1 MGAICLRLDFPVV
14 AFIDATKG
22 KLPCTLNIS
31 SEVSVLVATVGL
43 GAAASA
49 AAEPRIIGERDGA
62 DIVTVRGI
70 EKTGSKQA
78 LPIFP
83 GISDKTAGA
92 TGLSLLKVVIP
103 PGGTAKAHV
112 HKGYKS
118 AVYLIQGR
126 VETRYGEGLKKS
138 VVNELGDFIFIP
150 ADVPHQPRNLSETE
164 PAIAIVA
171 RNAPDEQE
179 HVIAYPPDGAPQ
191 D

>member
-1 MGAICLRLDFPVV
+1 MRPKRLMTASLVFTILVV
-14 AFIDATKG
+14 SAV
-22 KLPCTLNIS
+22 TLA
-31 SEVSVLVATVGL
+31 V
-43 GAAASA
+43 
-49 AAEPRIIGERDGA
+49 AEPQIIGERDGN
-62 DIVTVRGI
+62 DIVTVRGVDQ
-70 EKTGSKQA
+70 TGSKQE

-103 PGGTAKAHV
+103 PGATAKAHV
-112 HKGYKS
+112 HKGYES

-126 VETRYGEGLKKS
+126 VETRFGDGLKKT
-138 VVNELGDFIFIP
+138 VVNEAGDFIFIP
-150 ADVPHQPRNLSETE
+150 ADVPHQPRNLSDTE

-179 HVIAYPPDGAPQ
+179 HVIAYPTHGASE

>member
-1 MGAICLRLDFPVV
+1 MRPKRLITASLVFTILVV
-14 AFIDATKG
+14 SAV
-22 KLPCTLNIS
+22 TLA
-31 SEVSVLVATVGL
+31 V
-43 GAAASA
+43 
-49 AAEPRIIGERDGA
+49 AEPQIIGERDGN
-62 DIVTVRGI
+62 DIVTVRGVDQ
-70 EKTGSKQA
+70 TGSKQE

-103 PGGTAKAHV
+103 PGATAKAHV
-112 HKGYKS
+112 HKGYES

-126 VETRYGEGLKKS
+126 VETRFGDGLKKT
-138 VVNELGDFIFIP
+138 VVNEAGDFIFIP
-150 ADVPHQPRNLSETE
+150 ADVPHQPRNLSDTE

-179 HVIAYPPDGAPQ
+179 HVIAYPTHGASE

>member
-1 MGAICLRLDFPVV
+1 MRPKRLMTASLVFTILVV
-14 AFIDATKG
+14 SAV
-22 KLPCTLNIS
+22 TLA
-31 SEVSVLVATVGL
+31 V
-43 GAAASA
+43 
-49 AAEPRIIGERDGA
+49 AEPQIIGERDGN
-62 DIVTVRGI
+62 DIVTVRGVDQ
-70 EKTGSKQA
+70 TGSKQE

-103 PGGTAKAHV
+103 PGATAKAHV
-112 HKGYKS
+112 HKGYES

-126 VETRYGEGLKKS
+126 VETRFGDGLKKT
-138 VVNELGDFIFIP
+138 VVNEAGDFIFIP
-150 ADVPHQPRNLSETE
+150 ADVPHQPRNLSDTE

-179 HVIAYPPDGAPQ
+179 HVIEYPTHGASE

>member
-1 MGAICLRLDFPVV
+1 MRPKRLTTASLASTLLVV
-14 AFIDATKG
+14 
-22 KLPCTLNIS
+22 
-31 SEVSVLVATVGL
+31 
-43 GAAASA
+43 SA
-49 AAEPRIIGERDGA
+49 ATLAVAEPQIIGERDGN
-62 DIVTVRGI
+62 DIVTVRGVDQ
-70 EKTGSKQA
+70 TGSKQE

-103 PGGTAKAHV
+103 PGATAKAHV
-112 HKGYKS
+112 HKGYES

-126 VETRYGEGLKKS
+126 VETRFGDGLRKS
-138 VVNELGDFIFIP
+138 VVNEAGDFIFIP

-179 HVIAYPPDGAPQ
+179 HVIAYPPDGASE

>member
-1 MGAICLRLDFPVV
+1 MRPKRLMTASLVFTILVV
-14 AFIDATKG
+14 SAV
-22 KLPCTLNIS
+22 TLA
-31 SEVSVLVATVGL
+31 V
-43 GAAASA
+43 
-49 AAEPRIIGERDGA
+49 AEPQIIGERDGN
-62 DIVTVRGI
+62 DIVTVRGVDQ
-70 EKTGSKQA
+70 TGSKQE

-103 PGGTAKAHV
+103 PGATAKAHI
-112 HKGYKS
+112 HKGYES

-126 VETRYGEGLKKS
+126 VETRFGDGLKKT
-138 VVNELGDFIFIP
+138 VVNEAGDFIFIP
-150 ADVPHQPRNLSETE
+150 ADVPHQPRNLSDTE

-179 HVIAYPPDGAPQ
+179 HVIAYPTHGASE